1 MPSNSISRTMKFL
14 SGLALVPI
22 PAAIFTSGVVLTYG
36 YASGL
41 IFSIGDTRQLTPIFT
56 GIIIGSIIFSLIGF
70 LLKSSLQNLL
80 SLTVL
85 TVILLVAS
93 SVIIY
98 LNSLVLNSTNA
109 MIVSILM
116 GSPAMAISQLLRSR
130 SEVFSRVARL
140 VFGAVQGILI
150 IVFIFVYAVIYEL
163 QGQVNLYLGP
173 LIFLVVSLVYLTV
186 TRMILSGSFTTFF
199 PK

>member
-1 MPSNSISRTMKFL
+1 MPSNSISGTMKFL

-109 MIVSILM
+109 MIVSLLM

-199 PK
+199 PR

>member
-98 LNSLVLNSTNA
+98 LNSLVLNGTNA
-109 MIVSILM
+109 MIVSLLM

>member
-109 MIVSILM
+109 MIVSLLM

-186 TRMILSGSFTTFF
+186 TRMISSGSFTTFF

>member
-150 IVFIFVYAVIYEL
+150 IVFIFVYALIYEL

-186 TRMILSGSFTTFF
+186 TRMILGGTFTTFF

>member
-1 MPSNSISRTMKFL
+1 MPDNSISKTMKFL
-14 SGLALVPI
+14 SGLAVVPI
-22 PAAIFTSGVVLTYG
+22 PVAIFTSGVVLTYG

-41 IFSIGDTRQLTPIFT
+41 IFSIGDTRQLIPIFT

-85 TVILLVAS
+85 TVILLVTS

-109 MIVSILM
+109 MIVSLLM

-199 PK
+199 PR

>member
-1 MPSNSISRTMKFL
+1 MPDNSISKTMKFL
-14 SGLALVPI
+14 SGLAVVPI

-109 MIVSILM
+109 MIVSLLM

-199 PK
+199 PR

>member
-109 MIVSILM
+109 MIVSLLM

-199 PK
+199 PR

>member
-1 MPSNSISRTMKFL
+1 MPGNSISRTMKFL
-14 SGLALVPI
+14 SGIALVPI

-109 MIVSILM
+109 MIVSLLM

-199 PK
+199 PR

>member
-1 MPSNSISRTMKFL
+1 MPSNSISRTMKVFA
-14 SGLALVPI
+14 GLAFVPV

-41 IFSIGDTRQLTPIFT
+41 IFSIGDTRQLIPIFT

-70 LLKSSLQNLL
+70 ILKSSLQNLL

-109 MIVSILM
+109 MIVSLLM

-186 TRMILSGSFTTFF
+186 TRMILGGTFTTFF

>member
-109 MIVSILM
+109 MIVSLLM

>member
-109 MIVSILM
+109 MIVSLLM

-150 IVFIFVYAVIYEL
+150 IVFIFVYALIYEL

-186 TRMILSGSFTTFF
+186 TRMILGGTFTTFF

>member
-56 GIIIGSIIFSLIGF
+56 GIIIGSIIFSLSGF

-150 IVFIFVYAVIYEL
+150 IIFIFVYAVIYEL

-186 TRMILSGSFTTFF
+186 TRMILGGTFTTFF

>member
-1 MPSNSISRTMKFL
+1 MPSNSISGTMKFL
-14 SGLALVPI
+14 SGVALVPI

-41 IFSIGDTRQLTPIFT
+41 IFSIGDTRQLIPIFT

-85 TVILLVAS
+85 TVILLVTS

-98 LNSLVLNSTNA
+98 LNSLVLNGTNA
-109 MIVSILM
+109 MIVSLLM
-116 GSPAMAISQLLRSR
+116 GSPAMAISQLLRGR

-150 IVFIFVYAVIYEL
+150 IVFIFVYALIYEL
-163 QGQVNLYLGP
+163 QGQVNLHLGP
-173 LIFLVVSLVYLTV
+173 LIFLVVSLVYLAV
-186 TRMILSGSFTTFF
+186 TRMVLSGSFTTFF

>member
-1 MPSNSISRTMKFL
+1 MPSNSISGTMKFL
-14 SGLALVPI
+14 SGVALVPI

-41 IFSIGDTRQLTPIFT
+41 IFSIGDTRQLIPIFT

-85 TVILLVAS
+85 TVILLVTS

-98 LNSLVLNSTNA
+98 LNSLVLNGTNA
-109 MIVSILM
+109 MIVSLLM
-116 GSPAMAISQLLRSR
+116 GSPAMAISQLLRGR
-130 SEVFSRVARL
+130 SEVFSTVARL
-140 VFGAVQGILI
+140 FFGAVQGILI
-150 IVFIFVYAVIYEL
+150 IVFIFVYALIYEL

-173 LIFLVVSLVYLTV
+173 LIFLVVSLVYLAV
-186 TRMILSGSFTTFF
+186 TRMMLSGSFTTFF

>member
-1 MPSNSISRTMKFL
+1 MPDNSISKTMKFL
-14 SGLALVPI
+14 SGLAVVPI
-22 PAAIFTSGVVLTYG
+22 PVAIFTSGVVLTYG

-109 MIVSILM
+109 MIVSLLM

-199 PK
+199 PR

>member
-1 MPSNSISRTMKFL
+1 MPSSSKSGAMKFL
-14 SGLALVPI
+14 SGLALVTV

-41 IFSIGDTRQLTPIFT
+41 IFSIGDTRQLIPIFT

-93 SVIIY
+93 SVIMY
-98 LNSLVLNSTNA
+98 LNSLVLSSTNA
-109 MIVSILM
+109 MIVSLLM
-116 GSPAMAISQLLRSR
+116 SSPAMTISQLLRGR

-150 IVFIFVYAVIYEL
+150 IVFIFVYALIYEL
-163 QGQVNLYLGP
+163 QGQVNLYQGP
-173 LIFLVVSLVYLTV
+173 MIFLVVSLVYLAV
-186 TRMILSGSFTTFF
+186 TRMVLSRSFTTFF

>member
-56 GIIIGSIIFSLIGF
+56 GIIIGSIIFSLSGF

-150 IVFIFVYAVIYEL
+150 IVFIFVYALIYEL

-186 TRMILSGSFTTFF
+186 TRMILGGTFTTFF